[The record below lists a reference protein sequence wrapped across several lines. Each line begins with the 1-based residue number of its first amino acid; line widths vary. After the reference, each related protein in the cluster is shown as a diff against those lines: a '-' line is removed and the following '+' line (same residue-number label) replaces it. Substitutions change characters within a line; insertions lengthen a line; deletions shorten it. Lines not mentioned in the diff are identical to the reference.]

1 MVLCKYKV
9 NNTKMATSIQ
19 HDFKDNSKVL
29 SFTFK
34 DIAEWNVGDVKA
46 YATARSKSSDCSIGL
61 ANRIDDV
68 LSFVDAHAVD
78 GLKLNWLISPPF
90 DTPPKTNVPQ
100 VAGKLKNLDPKLWK
114 GVRWK
119 DFLDPIMNLYDA
131 PEGTRMELWAG
142 NRMALVQAEG
152 MVQAEGIVDT
162 DISYSQ
168 DRVYSMKTYDGSGC

>member
-1 MVLCKYKV
+1 MVLYKYNP

-19 HDFKDNSKVL
+19 HDFKANSKVL

-46 YATARSKSSDCSIGL
+46 YATARSKSSDCSIGFVY
-61 ANRIDDV
+61 RIADV
-68 LSFVDAHAVD
+68 LSFLDTHSVD

-90 DTPPKTNVPQ
+90 
-100 VAGKLKNLDPKLWK
+100 AGKLKNLDPKLWK

-131 PEGTRMELWAG
+131 PEGTRMELWTG
-142 NRMALVQAEG
+142 NSVALMQAEGVRQAEG
-152 MVQAEGIVDT
+152 MVHT
-162 DISYSQ
+162 DISYSG
-168 DRVYSMKTYDGSGC
+168 DRVYSMKTYDDYGC

>member
-1 MVLCKYKV
+1 MVLYKYNP

-19 HDFKDNSKVL
+19 HDFKANSNVL

-46 YATARSKSSDCSIGL
+46 YTTARSKSSDCSTGFVY
-61 ANRIDDV
+61 RIADV
-68 LSFVDAHAVD
+68 LSFLDTHSVD

-90 DTPPKTNVPQ
+90 ETLPKTNIAG

-131 PEGTRMELWAG
+131 PEGTRMELWTG
-142 NRMALVQAEG
+142 NSVALVQAEG
-152 MVQAEGIVDT
+152 IVHT
-162 DISYSQ
+162 DISYSE